1 MQRRHVLASTILLG
15 SLFLVVRGGTA
26 QLKIVEGTAPTQG
39 PKKELSLTQRLA
51 LASKLSEENADR
63 FFQALGPVVR
73 EELRRGKEV
82 SIPGLGQF
90 RVVRVQEHRDLQ
102 NGRPVIIP
110 ASNQV
115 EFLAEGSMADAVN
128 TPGVPAADTVVPFH
142 YIPLPGQTPGQK
154 IGNLK
159 TPPTRTK

>member
-15 SLFLVVRGGTA
+15 SLFLVVQGGTA
-26 QLKIVEGTAPTQG
+26 QLKIVQGTPPPQD
-39 PKKELSLTQRLA
+39 PKKELTLTQRLA
-51 LASKLSEENADR
+51 QASKLSEENADK
-63 FFQALGPVVR
+63 FFQALGPVIR

-102 NGRPVIIP
+102 NGRPVVIP
-110 ASNQV
+110 ASNTV

-128 TPGVPAADTVVPFH
+128 TPGVPVSDTVVPFH

-154 IGNLK
+154 IGNLR

>member
-1 MQRRHVLASTILLG
+1 MQRRHILASTILLG
-15 SLFLVVRGGTA
+15 SLFLVVQGGTA
-26 QLKIVEGTAPTQG
+26 QLKIVQGTPPPQD
-39 PKKELSLTQRLA
+39 PRKELTLTQRLA
-51 LASKLSEENADR
+51 QASKLPEESADK

-102 NGRPVIIP
+102 NGRPVVIP
-110 ASNQV
+110 AANQV
-115 EFLAEGSMADAVN
+115 EFLAEGPMADAVN
-128 TPGVPAADTVVPFH
+128 APGVAAADTVVPFH